1 MLEFKTLN
9 IHVFK
14 YTFLFCLA
22 HYKSGLTG
30 TQKNVCFHDM
40 YFVLTAVDLE
50 KWGTQIIQ
58 EPSHHFVLSFGK
70 ADK

>member
-1 MLEFKTLN
+1 MFAFMT
-9 IHVFK
+9 
-14 YTFLFCLA
+14 
-22 HYKSGLTG
+22 
-30 TQKNVCFHDM
+30 CF
-40 YFVLTAVDLE
+40 FVLYAVGLE